1 MARIYP
7 AEFRRDTV
15 ALVRSSDKTVT
26 QVARELGINRETLRQ
41 WVKQDRIDQGEAEGL
56 ASSERQ
62 ELRRLRR
69 EVAELR
75 MEREILKQAAAF
87 FAKETTR

>member
-7 AEFRRDTV
+7 AEFRRDAV
-15 ALVRSSDKTVT
+15 ALVCSSDKTVT
-26 QVARELGINRETLRQ
+26 QIARELGLNRETLRQ

-56 ASSERQ
+56 TSGERD

-75 MEREILKQAAAF
+75 MERELLKQAAVF

>member
-7 AEFRRDTV
+7 AEFRRDAV
-15 ALVRSSDKTVT
+15 ALVHSSDKTVT
-26 QVARELGINRETLRQ
+26 QVTRELGLNRETLRQ
-41 WVKQDRIDQGEAEGL
+41 WVKQDRIDQGELEGL
-56 ASSERQ
+56 TSGERE

-75 MEREILKQAAAF
+75 MERELLKQAAAF